1 MCKIILAFLATEIQ
15 FFLLIFA
22 IKCFVLTVL
31 GRPEGDL
38 AIELYELA
46 FQEQLNLSQYKI

>member
-22 IKCFVLTVL
+22 IKYFVLTVL

-38 AIELYELA
+38 ANI
-46 FQEQLNLSQYKI
+46 